1 MFSKK
6 VIAAALGLAFT
17 SAVAAEVPIVG
28 TVESKCIVTTDTNGV
43 YGNPTPSLL
52 STAQANGGVEPVV
65 RYDVIQ
71 ADYYKALITVPD
83 SFTESPALADVVT
96 WTGSVSVGEVT
107 DPLMSAYDND
117 KRLYNNVTEV
127 DLSVAGSTWFKIE
140 SEADYGFDKAFPA
153 GTYRSVVTAECIA
166 L

>member
-6 VIAAALGLAFT
+6 VVAAALGLAFT

-28 TVESKCIVTTDTNGV
+28 TVESKCIVTTDTQGV

-52 STAQANGGVEPVV
+52 STTQANGGVEPVV

-83 SFTESPALADVVT
+83 QFTDSPALSDVVT
-96 WTGSVSVGEVT
+96 WSGDVSVGEVS
-107 DPLMSAYDND
+107 DPLMAAYDTD
-117 KRLYNNVTEV
+117 KRLYNNVTEI
-127 DLSVAGSTWFKIE
+127 DLTVAGSTWFKIS
-140 SEADYGFDKAFPA
+140 SEADYGYDKAFPA
-153 GTYRSVVTAECIA
+153 GQYRSVVTAECIA